1 MRRERRKVG
10 IGLLGVALAVAI
22 PNTPAY
28 ATTSLENAD
37 LALVVQ
43 QLQAVYPL
51 IAEAQ
56 KQADPNART
65 QFHYDWLREDLN
77 TVIAGVNQ
85 KLQPLPVEPRS
96 VKPIKGDYLTTRS
109 NAL

>member
-1 MRRERRKVG
+1 MRDKKVA
-10 IGLLGVALAVAI
+10 IGVLAVALAVVV
-22 PNTPAY
+22 PAY
-28 ATTSLENAD
+28 ADTSLENAD

-56 KQADPNART
+56 RQADSNART

-77 TVIAGVNQ
+77 TVIAGINQ
-85 KLQPLPVEPRS
+85 KLQPLSVEPRS
-96 VKPIKGDYLTTRS
+96 IKPIKGDYLTTRS
-109 NAL
+109 KAL